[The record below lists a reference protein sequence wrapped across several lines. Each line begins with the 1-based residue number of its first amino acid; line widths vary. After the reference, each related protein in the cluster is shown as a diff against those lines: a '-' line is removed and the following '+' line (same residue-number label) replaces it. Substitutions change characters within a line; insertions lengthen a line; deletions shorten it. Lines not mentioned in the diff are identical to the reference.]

1 VTSRAKTAVGIGTAL
16 VLLVTG
22 FVVFRVLTRAEGEP
36 LIDVPLVG
44 DDPPT
49 CPLTGLEA
57 EDQGNLDRRVLAVK
71 IENSPEARPQMG
83 LEEADVVYEQEAEG
97 GITRF
102 NVLYHCRDA
111 DRIGPIRSARP
122 VDPVVLQQYGDP
134 LFVHAGAVD
143 WILRQVEEADIEQM
157 NCNLEEETCPRDES
171 REAPH
176 DIFTSTDSLR
186 DFSEEEGATPEP
198 AFAYDSEEPQEARRG
213 RALNLNFSPVA
224 NVSWRY
230 RTNRDVYVRF
240 HDEDPHQ
247 LEDGSQVAAANVVVL
262 LVERVDTGHTDVAGS
277 PVPSFELIGSGDALL
292 FRNGKVIEGTWE
304 RDSEEEAA
312 QLMDRRGDEITL
324 SPGTTWVE
332 LFPTDAPQPPE
343 F

>member
-1 VTSRAKTAVGIGTAL
+1 VVGIGTAL
-16 VLLVTG
+16 VLLATG
-22 FVVFRVLTRAEGEP
+22 FVVFRMLTRAEGEP

-44 DDPPT
+44 DDPPA

-83 LEEADVVYEQEAEG
+83 LEEADIVYEQEAEG

-143 WILRQVEEADIEQM
+143 WILRQVEDAGIEQM

-176 DIFTSTDSLR
+176 DIFTPTDDLR
-186 DFSEEEGATPEP
+186 DFSEEEGSAPEP
-198 AFAYDSEEPQEARRG
+198 VFAYDSEEPQGARRG
-213 RALNLNFSPVA
+213 RELNLNFSPVA
-224 NVSWRY
+224 DVFWRY
-230 RTNRDVYVRF
+230 RTNRDVYLRF

-277 PVPSFELIGSGDALL
+277 PVPSFELIGTGDALV

-304 RDSEEEAA
+304 RDSEEDAA
-312 QLMDRRGDEITL
+312 QLVDRRGDEIPL

-332 LFPTDAPQPPE
+332 LFPTDAPTPPE